1 MPKQLLT
8 KKRAKWANQRK
19 GVVLKGK
26 VLHNN
31 AAAADRYAQSLG
43 KLVKQ
48 MIDKTNREIE
58 KLFKTDAANKHFGQD
73 ASIASGARI
82 LMNGLT
88 DQFDQLFAMAA
99 KPMAEKMV
107 NDANKSSQSMLYNSL
122 KDLSGGLSIKTKVTT
137 PEMREIM
144 TASVAE
150 NVSLI
155 KSIPQQYLQK
165 VAGAVMRSIT
175 TGSGLMDLK
184 EGMAKFDG
192 MTERRA
198 NNIAKDQTRKAYNSI
213 NAKRAQ
219 KVGIRKFE
227 WIHSGGGL
235 HPREDHIALDGQIFS
250 YDDLPVIDENTG
262 ETGLPGQA
270 PNCKCTQ
277 RPVIDFGDD
286 NED

>member
-1 MPKQLLT
+1 MTKPLLT
-8 KKRAKWANQRK
+8 KKRHAWATQRK
-19 GVVLKGK
+19 AIMKGGI
-26 VLHNN
+26 LHNN
-31 AAAADRYAQSLG
+31 AALGDRYARSIK

-48 MIDKTNREIE
+48 MTDKTNREIE
-58 KLFKTDAANKHFGQD
+58 KLFKTDSANKHFGQD

-82 LMNGLT
+82 LMNSLT
-88 DQFDQLFAMAA
+88 DQFNQLFAMSA
-99 KPMAEKMV
+99 KPLAERMV
-107 NDANKSSQSMLYNSL
+107 NDANKSSQSMLYSSL

-150 NVSLI
+150 NVNLI

-165 VAGAVMRSIT
+165 VTGSIMRSIT

-184 EGMAKFDG
+184 TDITKYDG

-198 NNIAKDQTRKAYNSI
+198 ENIALDQTRKAYNSI

-219 KVGIRKFE
+219 KVGIEKFE

-250 YDDLPVIDENTG
+250 YDDLPIIDENTG

-277 RPVIDFGDD
+277 RPIIDFGDD
-286 NED
+286 E